1 MSYLSVAKPD
11 SGKPTTS
18 NTNTEIH
25 IAHLVWHFSTGGLEN
40 GMVNLINNLPGLG
53 FKHSIITLTGYDADF
68 AKRITSSNVQFYNLH
83 KREGHDWRIF
93 LVLNALL
100 KKLQVDILHSRNLN
114 TLELQLIGWWRKVP
128 FRIHGEHGWDTSDI
142 GGINK
147 KYQFLRR
154 LLTPFIHR
162 FVCLSSESE
171 RYLRQK
177 IAIPENKIQR
187 ICNGVDLAKFINA
200 TAASLTLP
208 TNIQSREH
216 PVLFGTVG
224 RLATI
229 KNQAYLLQAFASVM
243 QKHPSLKLKAGLII
257 VGDGPNRFALE
268 QLSQALQLSEN
279 IIFLGN
285 RADIAAIM
293 QRLDVFVLP
302 SLAEGISNTMLEAMA
317 SATPVIATDVGGNA
331 DLLPKKL
338 HPTNLVEVN
347 NIQQLSEAMLGYLT
361 TETRIRTDG
370 LMCQNHCQKHFSLTA
385 MVKQYQALY
394 QFSGK
399 QG

>member
-1 MSYLSVAKPD
+1 MTKPV
-11 SGKPTTS
+11 K
-18 NTNTEIH
+18 H
-25 IAHLVWHFSTGGLEN
+25 IAHIVWHFSTGGLEN
-40 GMVNLINNLPGLG
+40 GMVNLINNLPSQGY
-53 FKHSIITLTGYDADF
+53 KHSIITLTGYDPAF
-68 AKRITSSNVQFYNLH
+68 AQRISQSNVQFYNLH
-83 KREGHDWRIF
+83 KREGHDWKIF
-93 LVLNALL
+93 PTLNKLL
-100 KKLQVDILHSRNLN
+100 IQLEPDILHSRNLN
-114 TLELQLIGWWRKVP
+114 TLELQLVAWWRKVP
-128 FRIHGEHGWDTSDI
+128 LRIHGEHGWDTSDI
-142 GGINK
+142 GGTNK

-154 LLTPFIHR
+154 LLKPFVHR

-177 IAIPENKIQR
+177 IAIPANKIQR

-208 TNIQSREH
+208 TNIQSSEQ

-229 KNQAYLLQAFASVM
+229 KNQAYLLQAFASLM
-243 QKHPSLKLKAGLII
+243 QQHPDFKVKAGLII
-257 VGDGPNRFALE
+257 VGDGPNRLTLE

-279 IIFLGN
+279 IVFLGN

-302 SLAEGISNTMLEAMA
+302 SLAEGISNTILEAMA
-317 SATPVIATDVGGNA
+317 SATPVIATDVGGNV
-331 DLLPKKL
+331 DLLPAEL

-347 NIQQLSEAMLGYLT
+347 NIQQLSKAMLGYLS
-361 TETRIRTDG
+361 TETRIKTDG
-370 LMCQNHCQKHFSLTA
+370 LMCQNHCQQHFSLSA